1 MLFPHFNI
9 MLSNLNLINH
19 FSIGCDAN
27 HIKQLK
33 EIGDEASVTETFRDA
48 HNKEYNIKIM
58 SKMDVYNGASKIKH
72 QVTKISNVDFKGDSQ
87 RVLDM
92 LDKYLSDDSIKAE
105 DN

>member
-1 MLFPHFNI
+1 MI
-9 MLSNLNLINH
+9 M
-19 FSIGCDAN
+19 GCDAN